1 MFSGLFIGIAFGIL
15 LQRTQFCF
23 VSGFRRFLFEK
34 NFRFLTALLIAVSVQ
49 SIGLFTLA
57 EFELIKIPT
66 SQLPVLASILGGL
79 LFGIGMVLSNCCG
92 SGAWFR
98 SAEGG

>member
-66 SQLPVLASILGGL
+66 SQLPMLASILGGL
-79 LFGIGMVLSNCCG
+79 LFGMVWC
-92 SGAWFR
+92 
-98 SAEGG
+98 

>member
-34 NFRFLTALLIAVSVQ
+34 
-49 SIGLFTLA
+49 
-57 EFELIKIPT
+57 K
-66 SQLPVLASILGGL
+66 LPFFNRTFNRCQCAIYRAFYAS
-79 LFGIGMVLSNCCG
+79 
-92 SGAWFR
+92 
-98 SAEGG
+98 